1 MMGLKRS
8 IAILSLLLM
17 FSMSNAEKSASEFG
31 RRGRR
36 RRSGRRRKA
45 KPHNWKS
52 FAGGAVAGVAVSGML
67 RGRRSRSYGYRRPS
81 YGYRRPYRRAQAHGG
96 HQAKPS
102 DMKRKYET
110 LARAKAMQMKRQT
123 CGQTPEQC
131 KFNMPVKYIGNAEE
145 RMKICLSFKD
155 KKGNYCCMSQRFIYY
170 GVDSCVP
177 LNKGIQ
183 KRQALLGKLRRAVMK
198 QVKAGNV
205 GKGTRQPVDV
215 LGKAADQ
222 SEQNNEAADQSEQN
236 DEAADQ
242 SEQNDEAADQP
253 EQWHSTHQNVYKR
266 L

>member
-67 RGRRSRSYGYRRPS
+67 RGRRSSYGYRRPS
-81 YGYRRPYRRAQAHGG
+81 YGYRRAQAHGG

-155 KKGNYCCMSQRFIYY
+155 KKGDYCCMSQRFIYY

-205 GKGTRQPVDV
+205 GKGTRQPVDI
-215 LGKAADQ
+215 LSQAADQ
-222 SEQNNEAADQSEQN
+222 HGEETE
-236 DEAADQ
+236 ETV
-242 SEQNDEAADQP
+242 QP
-253 EQWHSTHQNVYKR
+253 QPPIPMKR
-266 L
+266 I

>member
-1 MMGLKRS
+1 
-8 IAILSLLLM
+8 
-17 FSMSNAEKSASEFG
+17 
-31 RRGRR
+31 
-36 RRSGRRRKA
+36 
-45 KPHNWKS
+45 
-52 FAGGAVAGVAVSGML
+52 
-67 RGRRSRSYGYRRPS
+67 
-81 YGYRRPYRRAQAHGG
+81 
-96 HQAKPS
+96 
-102 DMKRKYET
+102 
-110 LARAKAMQMKRQT
+110 
-123 CGQTPEQC
+123 
-131 KFNMPVKYIGNAEE
+131 MPVKYIGNAEE

-155 KKGNYCCMSQRFIYY
+155 KKGDYCCMSQRFIYY

-183 KRQALLGKLRRAVMK
+183 KRQALLGKLPRRVISAVMK

-215 LGKAADQ
+215 LGK
-222 SEQNNEAADQSEQN
+222 AADQSEQN

>member
-67 RGRRSRSYGYRRPS
+67 RSRRPSYGYRRPS
-81 YGYRRPYRRAQAHGG
+81 YGYRRAQAHGG
-96 HQAKPS
+96 RQAKPS

-155 KKGNYCCMSQRFIYY
+155 KKGDYCCMSQRFIYY

-183 KRQALLGKLRRAVMK
+183 KRQALLGKLPRRVISAVMK

-215 LGKAADQ
+215 LGK
-222 SEQNNEAADQSEQN
+222 AADQSEQN